1 MYVCFLESHVVY
13 TSSFL
18 FKCCVLVSLN
28 QKREIGS
35 AFEQRGNTKWAEME
49 KSEGR
54 ECKSAQTLLI
64 LMMSTHLSTHWQ
76 KTTCESFTIS
86 VCDWAE
92 SLWAAMGKSKY
103 EEGRTV
109 TVEWISREHL
119 ITSVR
124 GERLI
129 SFWSRCVFW
138 MRTQCPIWLRQPQQ
152 GWGSQK
158 LWCVECAFSKG
169 CECFCHIF
177 LNDKT

>member
-1 MYVCFLESHVVY
+1 MYVCFLENHVVY
-13 TSSFL
+13 TSSFFQML
-18 FKCCVLVSLN
+18 CIGQLESKERDWVCFWA
-28 QKREIGS
+28 KRKY
-35 AFEQRGNTKWAEME
+35 KWAEME

-92 SLWAAMGKSKY
+92 SLWAAMGNRSMKKVALLLVS
-103 EEGRTV
+103 ESPENILSHLC
-109 TVEWISREHL
+109 VE
-119 ITSVR
+119 SVSS
-124 GERLI
+124 

-138 MRTQCPIWLRQPQQ
+138 MRTQCLSD
-152 GWGSQK
+152 WGSHSRAEVHRTVMCGVCLFK
-158 LWCVECAFSKG
+158 RMWM
-169 CECFCHIF
+169 FCHIFF